1 MTAVIKKSTAEG
13 SVRAPS
19 SKSMAHRLLICAAL
33 AKGESEIRDV
43 TYSEDILATLDC
55 LKTMGAEIRADG
67 DTVHIKGIEKIDEI
81 PESDFFC
88 RESGSTLRFLL
99 PLLLLNGNRQR
110 FTGAGLLMKRPMSVY
125 EEICKQKGLSYC
137 QTADAIEI
145 QGKLQGGDFT
155 VKGNIS
161 SQFVSGLL
169 FTLPIL
175 KTESRIRL
183 IPPVESRSYINMTVD
198 AMKAFGVTIRWEDE
212 NTLTASSNSGYQPC
226 SLSVEGDYSGAAF
239 LDAFNVLSG
248 SVTVQGLRENS
259 LQGDSVYKKLY
270 PLIESGKPEIDVSDC
285 PDLAPIL
292 MTLACA
298 KNGAVFTGTR
308 RLRLKESDRG
318 FVMKE
323 ELSKF
328 GAKIQIDDNQI
339 TVEPSQLH
347 KPTETLSGHNDHR
360 VVMSLAVLASVY
372 GAEIDG
378 AEAVSKSFPGFFEVI
393 KGLHIEVKIK

>member
-1 MTAVIKKSTAEG
+1 MTAVIKKSKAVG
-13 SVRAPS
+13 CVAAPS

-33 AKGESEIRDV
+33 AKGESVIKNV

-55 LKTMGAEIRADG
+55 LIKMGAEIRTDG
-67 DTVHIKGIEKIDEI
+67 DTVYIKGIKNIYDV

-88 RESGSTLRFLL
+88 RESGSTLRFII

-125 EEICKQKGLSYC
+125 EEICKQKGLFYNQSP
-137 QTADAIEI
+137 DKIEI
-145 QGKLQGGDFT
+145 QGKITGGDFT

-161 SQFVSGLL
+161 SQFASGLL
-169 FTLPIL
+169 FTLPFL
-175 KTESRIRL
+175 ETESRIRL

-198 AMKAFGVTIRWEDE
+198 AMRSFGVSVRWEDE
-212 NTLTASSNSGYQPC
+212 NTLAISSGQAYKPC

-239 LDAFNVLSG
+239 LDAFNVLDG
-248 SVTVQGLRENS
+248 SVTVTGLKENS
-259 LQGDSVYKKLY
+259 LQGDSVYKKHYSL
-270 PLIESGKPEIDVSDC
+270 LENGKPEIDVSDC

-292 MTLACA
+292 MTIASA
-298 KNGAVFTGTR
+298 KNGAVFTGTK

-318 FVMKE
+318 SVMKE

-328 GAKIQIDDNQI
+328 GADIEIFEDKI
-339 TVEPSQLH
+339 TVEPSELH
-347 KPTETLSGHNDHR
+347 KPSESLSGHNDHR

-372 GAEIDG
+372 GGEIDG
-378 AEAVSKSFPGFFEVI
+378 AEAVSKSFPSFFDVLKRLGVEVTI
-393 KGLHIEVKIK
+393 K

>member
-1 MTAVIKKSTAEG
+1 MTAVIKKSRAEG
-13 SVRAPS
+13 CVAAPS

-33 AKGESEIRDV
+33 AKGESEIRNV

-55 LKTMGAEIRADG
+55 LAKMGARIRMNG
-67 DTVHIKGIEKIDEI
+67 DTVYIKGIEKIFDVS
-81 PESDFFC
+81 ESEFFC

-125 EEICKQKGLSYC
+125 EKICKEKGLSYT
-137 QTADAIEI
+137 QTSDAIEI
-145 QGKLQGGDFT
+145 KGNLSGGDFT

-169 FTLPIL
+169 FTLPFL

-183 IPPVESRSYINMTVD
+183 ISPVESRSYINMTVD
-198 AMKAFGVTIRWEDE
+198 AMNAFGVNVRWEDE
-212 NTLTASSNSGYQPC
+212 NTLTASVGSGYQPC

-239 LDAFNVLSG
+239 LDAFNVLG
-248 SVTVQGLRENS
+248 GNVAVTGLKENS
-259 LQGDSVYKKLY
+259 LQGDSIYKKLY
-270 PLIESGKPEIDVSDC
+270 PLLESGKPEIDVSDC

-292 MTLACA
+292 MTIAA
-298 KNGAVFTGTR
+298 EKHGAVFIGTK
-308 RLRLKESDRG
+308 RLKLKESDRG
-318 FVMKE
+318 EVMKQ

-328 GAKIQIDDNQI
+328 GAIIHTEENRI
-339 TVEPSQLH
+339 TVEPSTLH
-347 KPTETLSGHNDHR
+347 KPKETLSGHNDHR
-360 VVMSLAVLASVY
+360 IVMSLAVLASVY
-372 GAEIDG
+372 GAEIDE

-393 KGLHIEVKIK
+393 KGLNVEVEIK